1 MNMKIT
7 TIINEFE
14 SNFASSF
21 IHTALVKYEVAFKTS
36 VISDIQNNL
45 LELKAKVKRGESKD
59 VHVGWEMTID
69 HIEMLEKYLKII
81 IKAYDEH
88 FFMNPNNLKVYS
100 VNQKL
105 REVETPNL
113 KDFTID
119 VLKGLTIN
127 TEKKKLTRSQR
138 VKQEADLY
146 VKKWAL
152 GQIKLGKKSA

>member
-1 MNMKIT
+1 METKINFKPEDYLISVAEKAESCNFNKKT
-7 TIINEFE
+7 FE
-14 SNFASSF
+14 
-21 IHTALVKYEVAFKTS
+21 
-36 VISDIQNNL
+36 
-45 LELKAKVKRGESKD
+45 
-59 VHVGWEMTID
+59 
-69 HIEMLEKYLKII
+69 II

-88 FFMNPNNLKVYS
+88 FFMNPNHLKVYT

-105 REVETPNL
+105 RELETPNL

-138 VKQEADLY
+138 VKQESDLY

-152 GQIKLGKKSA
+152 GQVKLGKKSA

>member
-1 MNMKIT
+1 MKIT

-59 VHVGWEMTID
+59 IQVGWEMTID

-119 VLKGLTIN
+119 VLKNLTIN
-127 TEKKKLTRSQR
+127 TEKKKLTRSER

-152 GQIKLGKKSA
+152 GQVKLGKKSA

>member
-1 MNMKIT
+1 MKIT

-59 VHVGWEMTID
+59 IQVGWEMTID

-152 GQIKLGKKSA
+152 GQVKLGKKSA